1 MDFSNDNSTLISAK
15 LDKDDLVLRVD
26 ISGWYELPTY
36 EKSVVEIILQRPEE
50 PEAVLATLN
59 QNIDEFIWEYEFSA
73 ETGIFSLSL
82 DNGDVVSIKC
92 AAFVETITDLAI
104 GELLHRYQMLSQK
117 YHQESAESWK
127 GWRNYGKLRE
137 GLTAELLKELG
148 NWEEKLDFYAKQKPT
163 SVEKA
168 ETGIKLCTK
177 FINLIEQ
184 FHKDSNA

>member
-1 MDFSNDNSTLISAK
+1 MDFSNDNSILLSAK

-26 ISGWYELPTY
+26 ISGWYELASY
-36 EKSVVEIILQRPEE
+36 EKSVVEFILQRPEE
-50 PEAVLATLN
+50 PEAGLARLA
-59 QNIDEFIWEYEFSA
+59 QNIDEFIWEYHFSA
-73 ETGIFSLSL
+73 ETGVFSLSL
-82 DNGDVVSIKC
+82 DNGDVVDIKC
-92 AAFVETITDLAI
+92 AAVVETISELAI
-104 GELLHRYQMLSQK
+104 DELLHKYQMLSEK

-137 GLTAELLKELG
+137 GMTAELLKDLG
-148 NWEEKLDFYAKQKPT
+148 NWEEKLDFYTKQKPT